1 MDGPR
6 AGGLNLAV
14 SDPHADVAVDAI
26 RFAEQGLERGAAR
39 TAVIEAGI
47 VAMDPAAPGNAHD
60 ASCSCPGNLM
70 APPFAPSPGEFG
82 RWLGAFQTA
91 VLLEVEEPDPGRGP
105 WVQGGE
111 GWRCAWHRV
120 RADRDRWPATKAAW
134 SRLQQVTSW
143 VERESMRRGYYLAVG
158 FGAGDCELCEVCD
171 TAQLCVE
178 PYAARPSL
186 EAVGVDVAA
195 TRAAAGWDEP
205 ALGQTTLTGL
215 LLLV

>member
-6 AGGLNLAV
+6 AGGLNLAI
-14 SDPHADVAVDAI
+14 SDPHADVAADAV
-26 RFAEQGLERGAAR
+26 RFAEQGLEHGAVR

-47 VAMDPAAPGNAHD
+47 VVMDPDASANAHHG
-60 ASCSCPGNLM
+60 SCSCPGNLM
-70 APPFAPSPGEFG
+70 SPPFAPSPGEFG

-91 VLLEVEEPDPGRGP
+91 VLLEVDGPAPGDEQ
-105 WVQGGE
+105 WVQGGA
-111 GWRCAWHRV
+111 GWRCAWQRV
-120 RADRDRWPATKAAW
+120 RSDAARWPATKAAW
-134 SRLQQVTSW
+134 SRLQQATSW
-143 VERESMRRGYYLAVG
+143 LERESMRRGYYLAVG

-171 TAQLCVE
+171 TSQLCVE

-195 TRAAAGWDEP
+195 TRAAAGWGDP
-205 ALGQTTLTGL
+205 VPGLVTLTGI